1 MRPFLPGDSYVN
13 YIDADLQDY
22 ARSYYGNNLSR
33 LQAVKQQYDPDNFFH
48 FAQSIPL
55 PTRLASEQRT

>member
-1 MRPFLPGDSYVN
+1 MRPFHPGYSYVN

-22 ARSYYGNNLSR
+22 AQSYYKGNLPR
-33 LQAVKQQYDPDNFFH
+33 LQAIKQQLDPDNFFH

-55 PTRLASEQRT
+55 PSTYGSVQQA